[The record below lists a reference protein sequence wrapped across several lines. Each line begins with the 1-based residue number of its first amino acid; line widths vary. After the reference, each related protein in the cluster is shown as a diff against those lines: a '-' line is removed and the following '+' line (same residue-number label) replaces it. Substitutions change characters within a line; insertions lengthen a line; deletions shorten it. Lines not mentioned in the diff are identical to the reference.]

1 MIEGSLNSRRR
12 SGESA
17 DVRSG
22 RRSRIS
28 SPQKEKIDTAYRRWE
43 EPSFTHRSRR
53 RSSPV
58 PQEEMNLT
66 DYMDL
71 PPTTRHGR
79 ESDREDPYAR
89 ARVRIEPPLS
99 LLREN
104 TISKKNRASRYSME
118 TPCIHI
124 DPHRATRS
132 HYEPH
137 QAAEFEAPPRT
148 PPPQTATETRTHRDA
163 RAPGYRI
170 RTPRLRQYVQPDDD
184 LEAHVT
190 RPRDARRRRGL
201 LDLREKL
208 AVSVAQ
214 ERVQPITSKH

>member
-1 MIEGSLNSRRR
+1 MRSRAMVVLVGDSGGTTLRNSDFR
-12 SGESA
+12 SS

-22 RRSRIS
+22 RRSRIT

-43 EPSFTHRSRR
+43 EPSFTRQSRR

-66 DYMDL
+66 DDMDL
-71 PPTTRHGR
+71 PPTTRRGR

-99 LLREN
+99 PLREN

-118 TPCIHI
+118 TPCIHV
-124 DPHRATRS
+124 DPYRATRS

-137 QAAEFEAPPRT
+137 RAADFEAPPRT
-148 PPPQTATETRTHRDA
+148 HPPRKQLQRRELTETPEHPGTGYVHRNF
-163 RAPGYRI
+163 
-170 RTPRLRQYVQPDDD
+170 
-184 LEAHVT
+184 
-190 RPRDARRRRGL
+190 
-201 LDLREKL
+201 
-208 AVSVAQ
+208 VSTFSQ
-214 ERVQPITSKH
+214 TTTSKPTLRDPETRRDGEDCWACERN